1 MALPTLL
8 TLPVLPATAAAGS
21 GADAHRSRRRVLRL
35 IPSAAVAGLLAACS
49 SEDGPS
55 RASAATADRPASPQ
69 PSASLPPGGTIIDV
83 RTPEEYAQ
91 GHLEGAINIDAG
103 SADFDAAIDALDRG
117 ADYAVYCRSGN
128 RSAASARAMRDKGFT
143 SVLDLGGFQQAS
155 LALGVPIVTG

>member
-1 MALPTLL
+1 M
-8 TLPVLPATAAAGS
+8 
-21 GADAHRSRRRVLRL
+21 
-35 IPSAAVAGLLAACS
+35 
-49 SEDGPS
+49 
-55 RASAATADRPASPQ
+55 
-69 PSASLPPGGTIIDV
+69 

-128 RSAASARAMRDKGFT
+128 RSAAAARAMRDKGFT